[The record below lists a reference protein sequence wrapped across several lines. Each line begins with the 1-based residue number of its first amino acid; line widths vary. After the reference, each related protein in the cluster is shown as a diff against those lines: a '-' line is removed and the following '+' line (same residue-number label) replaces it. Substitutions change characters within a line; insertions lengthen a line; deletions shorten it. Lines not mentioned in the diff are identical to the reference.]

1 MLYSHTWE
9 SAKKP
14 LKDISMESAFVGSA
28 FGHAGEFLQGVI
40 GHEDGLHRILISIP
54 APELQSHAT
63 FRISADGGLAISPG
77 WKQKSLKAFQLA
89 WLQFSSTAPR
99 GTLGIQ
105 SNIPVSRGMG
115 SSTAD
120 CVAAI
125 RAAASF
131 WNCELPQEQIAMLAH
146 RAECFSD
153 ATMVEDRLVV
163 FEHCEGR
170 IHEYLEGA
178 IPNLQLLV
186 VEPKVGRRVID
197 TDLLVRPKY
206 SEEEIRQF
214 SECLTRIRHAVATND
229 LREIASIARISARIN
244 QKYHPKP
251 KAAEIERIAA
261 ESGALG
267 VAIAHSGDIQ
277 ILLYHPASLDEKALR
292 KVGSQL
298 DEIDMRCWR
307 RLTTVIKP
315 KAVLPAFN
323 TNGQSAFEPRTETR
337 KIAVPS

>member
-1 MLYSHTWE
+1 VRKYLRETFIE
-9 SAKKP
+9 ST
-14 LKDISMESAFVGSA
+14 FGGSA

-40 GHEDGLHRILISIP
+40 GDKDGLHRILISLP
-54 APELQSHAT
+54 APELHSNAT
-63 FRISADGGLAISPG
+63 FKVSGGRELTIIPQ

-89 WLQFSSTAPR
+89 WLHFSSTAPR
-99 GTLGIQ
+99 GTLSIQ

-125 RAAASF
+125 RAAALF

-163 FEHCEGR
+163 FQHCEGR

-186 VEPKVGRRVID
+186 VEPKVGRRTID

-206 SEEEIRQF
+206 SEAEIRQF
-214 SECLTRIRHAVATND
+214 SECLVRFRHAVATND
-229 LREIASIARISARIN
+229 LREIACIARISARIN
-244 QKYHPKP
+244 HKYHPKQR
-251 KAAEIERIAA
+251 AVEIERIAA
-261 ESGALG
+261 ESNALG
-267 VAIAHSGDIQ
+267 VAVAHSGDIQ
-277 ILLYHPASLDEKALR
+277 ILLFHPASLDEKVLHE
-292 KVGSQL
+292 VGSKL
-298 DEIDMRCWR
+298 EKIDMRCWR
-307 RLTTVIKP
+307 RLSTVFKP
-315 KAVLPAFN
+315 KAVLPASR
-323 TNGQSAFEPRTETR
+323 TNGQTATGHRTETR
-337 KIAVPS
+337 KAAALL